1 MTDYREL
8 PQTPGSS
15 MGSMRET
22 SIEEVIE
29 ERMNDRMKAAE
40 NKFLASGRENV
51 RMLGSCWS

>member
-29 ERMNDRMKAAE
+29 ERMKAAE